1 MPKRSAGLLLWRRT
15 PAGVEVLLGHPGGPL
30 FAGRD
35 DGVWSVPK
43 GEHPPDE
50 PPLEAAYRE
59 FAEELGTAPPDGDPV
74 HLGDVVLR
82 SGKVVTVFAQ
92 EGDLD
97 PAEAR
102 SNLFSMEWPPHS
114 GRLQEFPELD
124 RVAWFD
130 LDTART
136 KLAERQRPFLDRLA
150 AALAQRS

>member
-1 MPKRSAGLLLWRRT
+1 VPKRSAGLLLWRRR
-15 PAGVEVLLGHPGGPL
+15 PDGVEVLLGHPGGPL
-30 FAGRD
+30 FARRD

-43 GEHPPDE
+43 GEYPADE

-59 FAEELGTAPPDGDPV
+59 FAEELGTAPPDGHPV

-97 PAEAR
+97 PAEAH
-102 SNLFSMEWPPHS
+102 SNLFTMEWPPRS
-114 GRLQEFPELD
+114 GQLRQFPELD
-124 RVAWFD
+124 RVGWFD
-130 LDTART
+130 LPTARV

-150 AALAQRS
+150 AAVHGG